1 MIDIKKI
8 KTSILSFAFRGELVD
23 FPDKTKKNLDLEKIH
38 NENKKYSAVK
48 NDEWLI
54 LPPKHWNWTRLAYIT
69 SNHGQITPLETFC
82 YIDVGTM
89 DNVHQKLSKLE
100 NIVEAKDAPSRARKV
115 VEFGDVLYST
125 VRPYLHNVC
134 IVDKKFSK
142 TPIASTA
149 FCVMKVNEDVLL
161 NKFLFY
167 WLISAEFD
175 RFANGNPSKG
185 TLYPAIGEKDLL
197 NGVIPLPSI
206 NEQQE
211 IVAKIDEVF
220 NALDDLDYIQMRYLA
235 DIEALKTKI
244 IDAGI
249 RGNLTEQLPEDGTAE
264 ELYTKIQE
272 EKAALMQGGKIK
284 KEKALPEIA
293 ETEIPFDIPQNWKWI
308 RLGDISVKISSG
320 NTPAG
325 GNKSNAY
332 VEKGYS
338 FFREQNIYNDG
349 IHEEGLVYITEELL
363 KARENS
369 TVMPMDILLNITG
382 GSIGRCA
389 LVPDDF
395 TKGSINQHILIIRMI
410 DPRLRFYIHTCICS
424 PSIQKYIK
432 GNTVGDKDG
441 FSAGRCKN
449 MLIPLPPYAEQ
460 IRIVEKIREV
470 ISCGQIMHL
479 K

>member
-8 KTSILSFAFRGELVD
+8 KTYILSFAFRGRLVD
-23 FPDKTKKNLDLEKIH
+23 FPDRIKKNPELEKVH
-38 NENKKYSAVK
+38 NTNKKYVAVK
-48 NDEWLI
+48 DYEQLTVS
-54 LPPKHWNWTRLAYIT
+54 PEHWNWTRLGYIT
-69 SNHGQITPLETFC
+69 SNHGQTIPLEAFC

-89 DNVHQKLSKLE
+89 DNVHQKLSNSE
-100 NIVEAKDAPSRARKV
+100 NIVEAKDAPSRAKKIV
-115 VEFGDVLYST
+115 KFGDVLYST

-134 IVDKKFSK
+134 IVDRKFSK

-149 FCVMKVNEDVLL
+149 FCVMKVNENVLL
-161 NKFLFY
+161 NKYLFY

-175 RFANGNPSKG
+175 RFSNGNPSKG

-197 NGVIPLPSI
+197 NAVIPLPSI
-206 NEQQE
+206 KEQQK
-211 IVAKIDEVF
+211 IVEKIDKIFTLLEE
-220 NALDDLDYIQMRYLA
+220 LDCFQISYFADYEL
-235 DIEALKTKI
+235 LKAKL

-249 RGNLTEQLPEDGTAE
+249 QGKLTKQLPEDGTVEDLYAE
-264 ELYTKIQE
+264 IQA
-272 EKAALMQGGKIK
+272 EKAKLMQEGKIK
-284 KEKALPEIA
+284 KEKALLEIA
-293 ETEIPFDIPQNWKWI
+293 EDEIPFDIPSNWKWV
-308 RLGDISVKISSG
+308 RLGDISAKISSG
-320 NTPAG
+320 NTPSG

-363 KARENS
+363 KTRENS
-369 TVMPMDILLNITG
+369 TVLPMDILLNITG

-389 LVPDDF
+389 LIPDDF

-424 PSIQKYIK
+424 PYIQKYIK
-432 GNTVGDKDG
+432 GNTVGDKEG

-449 MLIPLPPYAEQ
+449 MLIPLPPLDEQ
-460 IRIVEKIREV
+460 NRIVEKIREV
-470 ISCGQIMHL
+470 ISCGQIMRL

>member
-8 KTSILSFAFRGELVD
+8 KTCILSFAFRGELVD
-23 FPDKTKKNLDLEKIH
+23 FPDKTKENFVLEKIH
-38 NENKKYSAVK
+38 NENRKYVAVK
-48 NDEWLI
+48 DDEQLI
-54 LPPKHWNWTRLAYIT
+54 LSPEHWNWTRLAYIT
-69 SNHGQITPLETFC
+69 RNHGQITPLEAFC
-82 YIDVGTM
+82 YIDVGTV
-89 DNVHQKLSKLE
+89 DNVHQKLSKSE
-100 NIVEAKDAPSRARKV
+100 NIVEAKDAPSRAKKV

-134 IVDKKFSK
+134 IVDKEFSK
-142 TPIASTA
+142 IPIASTA
-149 FCVMKVNEDVLL
+149 FCVMKVNEDILL

-175 RFANGNPSKG
+175 RFSNGSSSKG

-206 NEQQE
+206 KEQQE
-211 IVAKIDEVF
+211 IVEKIDEIFTV
-220 NALDDLDYIQMRYLA
+220 LDDLDYIQMSYLA
-235 DIEALKTKI
+235 DIEILKAKLYYAAI
-244 IDAGI
+244 QGK
-249 RGNLTEQLPEDGTAE
+249 LSEQLSEDGTAE
-264 ELYTKIQE
+264 DLYTKIQA
-272 EKAALMQGGKIK
+272 EKAALMQQGKIK
-284 KEKALPEIA
+284 REKALPKIA
-293 ETEIPFDIPQNWKWI
+293 EDEIPFDIPQNWKWV
-308 RLGDISVKISSG
+308 RLGDISEKISSG

-363 KARENS
+363 NTRENS
-369 TVMPMDILLNITG
+369 TVMPRDILLNITG

-395 TKGSINQHILIIRMI
+395 IKGSINQHILIIRMI
-410 DPRLRFYIHTCICS
+410 DPRLRFYIHACICS
-424 PSIQKYIK
+424 PFIQKYIK

-460 IRIVEKIREV
+460 IRIVEKMREV
-470 ISCGQIMHL
+470 ISCGQIMRL

>member
-1 MIDIKKI
+1 MIDIKKT
-8 KTSILSFAFRGELVD
+8 KTCILSFAFKGELVD
-23 FPDKTKKNLDLEKIH
+23 LLEKTKENSELDKIH
-38 NENKKYSAVK
+38 NANPKYVAVK
-48 NDEWLI
+48 DEEQLAKS
-54 LPPKHWNWTRLAYIT
+54 PKHWNWTRLGYVT
-69 SNHGQITPLETFC
+69 SNHGQTTPLEAFC

-89 DNVHQKLSKLE
+89 DNDHQKLSNSE
-100 NIVEAKDAPSRARKV
+100 NIVEAKDAPSRAKKI

-125 VRPYLHNVC
+125 VRPYLHNIC
-134 IVDKKFSK
+134 IVDREFSK

-149 FCVMKVNEDVLL
+149 FCVMKVNENVLL
-161 NKFLFY
+161 NKYLFY
-167 WLISAEFD
+167 WLISSEFD
-175 RFANGNPSKG
+175 GFSNGNSSKG

-206 NEQQE
+206 KEQQE
-211 IVAKIDEVF
+211 IVGKIDEVF
-220 NALDDLDYIQMRYLA
+220 TALEDLDCTQNSYFANL
-235 DIEALKTKI
+235 EVLKVKL

-249 RGNLTEQLPEDGTAE
+249 QGKLSKQLPEDGTAE
-264 ELYTKIQE
+264 DLYVEILAEKTKLIKE
-272 EKAALMQGGKIK
+272 GKVK
-284 KEKALPEIA
+284 KEKVLPKITED
-293 ETEIPFDIPQNWKWI
+293 EIPFDIPQNWKWV
-308 RLGDISVKISSG
+308 RLGDISMKISSG

-363 KARENS
+363 KTRENS

-424 PSIQKYIK
+424 PFIQKYIK

-441 FSAGRCKN
+441 FSAGKCKN
-449 MLIPLPPYAEQ
+449 MLIPLPPLEEQ
-460 IRIVEKIREV
+460 RRIVSMINKVLTHTV
-470 ISCGQIMHL
+470 I
-479 K
+479 

>member
-1 MIDIKKI
+1 MINIKKI
-8 KTSILSFAFRGELVD
+8 KTCILSFAFRGELVD
-23 FPDKTKKNLDLEKIH
+23 SPDKTKENHNLEKIH
-38 NENKKYSAVK
+38 NENRKYVAVK
-48 NDEWLI
+48 KDERLV
-54 LPPKHWNWTRLAYIT
+54 LSPKHWNWTRLGYIT

-89 DNVHQKLSKLE
+89 DNVHQKLSKFE
-100 NIVEAKDAPSRARKV
+100 NIIEAKDAPSRAKKV
-115 VEFGDVLYST
+115 VEYGDVLYST

-134 IVDKKFSK
+134 IVDKEFSK
-142 TPIASTA
+142 MPIASTA

-175 RFANGNPSKG
+175 KFSNGNPSKG

-206 NEQQE
+206 KEQQE
-211 IVAKIDEVF
+211 IVEKIDEVF
-220 NALDDLDYIQMRYLA
+220 TVLDDLDYIQMSYLA
-235 DIEALKTKI
+235 DVEVLKAKL

-249 RGNLTEQLPEDGTAE
+249 RGSLTEQLSEDGTAE
-264 ELYTKIQE
+264 ELYIKIQV
-272 EKAALMQGGKIK
+272 EKTALMQEGKIK
-284 KEKALPEIA
+284 KEKALPKITED
-293 ETEIPFDIPQNWKWI
+293 EIPFDIPSNWKWV
-308 RLGDISVKISSG
+308 RLGDISAKISSG

-325 GNKSNAY
+325 GNKSNTY
-332 VEKGYS
+332 VEEGYS

-363 KARENS
+363 KTRENS

-382 GSIGRCA
+382 GSVGRCA

-410 DPRLRFYIHTCICS
+410 DPRLRFYIHACICS
-424 PSIQKYIK
+424 PFIQKYIK

-449 MLIPLPPYAEQ
+449 MLIPLPPLGEQ
-460 IRIVEKIREV
+460 RRIASKLNEILAFVT
-470 ISCGQIMHL
+470 M
-479 K
+479 

>member
-8 KTSILSFAFRGELVD
+8 KTSILSFAFRGELID
-23 FPDKTKKNLDLEKIH
+23 FPDKTKENLELEKIH

-54 LPPKHWNWTRLAYIT
+54 LPPKHWNWTRLAYVT
-69 SNHGQITPLETFC
+69 SNHGQITPLEAFC

-89 DNVHQKLSKLE
+89 DNVHQKLSKFE
-100 NIVEAKDAPSRARKV
+100 NIIEAKDAPSRAKKV

-125 VRPYLHNVC
+125 IRPYLHNIC
-134 IVDKKFSK
+134 IVDKEFSK

-149 FCVMKVNEDVLL
+149 FCVMKVNEQVLL
-161 NKFLFY
+161 SKFLFC
-167 WLISAEFD
+167 WLISVEFD
-175 RFANGNPSKG
+175 RFSNGNPSKG

-206 NEQQE
+206 KEQQE
-211 IVAKIDEVF
+211 IVVKIDEVF
-220 NALDDLDYIQMRYLA
+220 NALDELDCIQMRYLA
-235 DIEALKTKI
+235 DIEVLKAKI

-249 RGNLTEQLPEDGTAE
+249 RGDLTEQLPEDGTAE

-272 EKAALMQGGKIK
+272 EKVALLQGGKIK

-293 ETEIPFDIPQNWKWI
+293 DNEIPFDIPPNWKWV

-349 IHEEGLVYITEELL
+349 ILEEGLVYITEELL

-395 TKGSINQHILIIRMI
+395 TKGSINQHILIIRMV
-410 DPRLRFYIHTCICS
+410 DPRLRLYVHACICS
-424 PSIQKYIK
+424 PFIQKYIK